1 MSEITITVPGDPKGQ
16 PRPRFSRCGGFVK
29 VYNPDAKLDARIKA
43 IIAEQVDFE
52 PISTAIEATVIYY
65 FKPPKSTSKK
75 NLKMMLDNE
84 IKHVKRPDGD
94 NCLKK
99 TLDCCNASIYVDD
112 SQIWK
117 MTAEKRYSEE
127 PMTVITL
134 KY

>member
-1 MSEITITVPGDPKGQ
+1 MPEITITVPGDPRGQ

-52 PISTAIEATVIYY
+52 PITTAVEIEMVFYMPIV
-65 FKPPKSTSKK
+65 KSTTKR
-75 NLKMMLDNE
+75 NRALMLE
-84 IKHVKRPDGD
+84 GKIKHVKRPDGD
-94 NCLKK
+94 NIFKK
-99 TLDCCNASIYVDD
+99 YADGCNATVYKDD

-127 PMTVITL
+127 PRVVIEL